1 MNASKKFT
9 SMEHQA
15 LDAAVNGL
23 LEFDFK
29 RLFTDQLFEGLV
41 SKGYVEV
48 DGTGSTQNFLMKY
61 NPKSCIYPISSNM

>member
-1 MNASKKFT
+1 
-9 SMEHQA
+9 MEHQA

-29 RLFTDQLFEGLV
+29 RLFTDQLFEGLM

-48 DGTGSTQNFLMKY
+48 LRSGLVSIRLPGIRRLMDIEGLPY
-61 NPKSCIYPISSNM
+61 D